1 MLPDIDKLSLTQQV
15 AQMVVVRASGYL
27 FDRQIQYPAWEPPA
41 EKLIHWVQDLGIGG
55 VIFLGAS
62 AGELAI
68 RIQQLQNKANIPL
81 LIAADIEEGVGQR
94 FSGATWFPPPMAL
107 SAIFRQDQNLG
118 MHYAEKMGELTAR
131 EALAIGI
138 NWVLAPVVDVNN
150 NCDNPVINVRAFG
163 ENPDEVKELAC
174 AFIRGAKNYPVLTSA
189 KHFPGHGDTAVDS
202 HLELPAITHSST
214 RLAEVEL
221 PPFQAAIA
229 AGVDTVMSAHL
240 SIPAWDRQLPA
251 TLSPKILTGK
261 LRQELGFSGLI
272 TTDALV
278 MGAIANAYGANE
290 APVMAVEAGAD
301 ILLMPV
307 DPQGAIRA
315 VCEAVESGRIER
327 SRIRESVERIWQAK
341 GKIVYEQIQGRG
353 DGGSGDTPDSVQKEI
368 VTPPEHERLNLLI
381 QSGSQTLGTS
391 VPDASPETMTTL
403 RVTASPRHRVFFDQ
417 VSNFTH
423 QVGGVEP
430 HNIVKEIIQ
439 RSLITHGSLP
449 LSPAKFI
456 NATQIH
462 NDPSAEI
469 PTEPRNLIV
478 VDDSLNCDYID
489 HLAPAICL
497 PNQMGY
503 QTQICD
509 RYHPHPMN
517 FPDNCP
523 TLLQLFIRGN
533 PFRGSAGLNQAA
545 EDLLKKLLIYRCLQA
560 LIVYGSPYV
569 WNKFIPLIQSN
580 IPGVFS
586 YGQMAIAQE
595 TALLNLFGR

>member
-1 MLPDIDKLSLTQQV
+1 MLPDIDKLSLAQQV

-27 FDRQIQYPAWEPPA
+27 FDHQIQYPAWEPPA
-41 EKLIHWVQDLGIGG
+41 AKLKHWVQDLGIGG
-55 VIFLGAS
+55 IIFLGAS

-68 RIQQLQNKANIPL
+68 RIQQLQDRANIPL

-107 SAIFRQDQNLG
+107 SAIFHQDQKLG
-118 MHYAEKMGELTAR
+118 LHYAEKMGELTAQ

-150 NCDNPVINVRAFG
+150 NPDNPVINVRAFG
-163 ENPDEVKELAC
+163 ENTNEVKELAC
-174 AFIRGAKNYPVLTSA
+174 AFIRGTKKYPVITSA

-202 HLELPAITHSST
+202 HLELPAIAHSPT

-240 SIPAWDRQLPA
+240 LIPAWDQQLPA
-251 TLSPKILTGK
+251 TLSPQILTGK
-261 LRQELGFSGLI
+261 LRQQLGFSGLI
-272 TTDALV
+272 STDALV
-278 MGAIANAYGANE
+278 MGAIANRYGANE

-301 ILLMPV
+301 ILLMPA
-307 DPQGAIRA
+307 DPEGAISS

-341 GKIVYEQIQGRG
+341 GKIAYQRTE
-353 DGGSGDTPDSVQKEI
+353 
-368 VTPPEHERLNLLI
+368 
-381 QSGSQTLGTS
+381 
-391 VPDASPETMTTL
+391 
-403 RVTASPRHRVFFDQ
+403 

-423 QVGGVEP
+423 QIASTEAQTT
-430 HNIVKEIIQ
+430 VKEIL
-439 RSLITHGSLP
+439 RHSLITHGYLP
-449 LSPAKFI
+449 LSPAKFR
-456 NATQIH
+456 NATQV
-462 NDPSAEI
+462 NNSSSAEN
-469 PTEPRNLIV
+469 PTGLRNLIV
-478 VDDSLNCDYID
+478 VDDLLKCPYIN

-497 PNQMGY
+497 PTKMGY

-509 RYHPHPMN
+509 HYHPNSIHFSSN
-517 FPDNCP
+517 YP

-533 PFRGSAGLNQAA
+533 PFRGSAGINQAA
-545 EDLLKKLLIYRCLQA
+545 EDLLKKLLTDGCLQA

-569 WNKFIPLIQSN
+569 WNQFIPLMQTET
-580 IPGVFS
+580 PGVFS
-586 YGQMAIAQE
+586 YGQMPIAQE
-595 TALLNLFGR
+595 TALLNLFEL

>member
-1 MLPDIDKLSLTQQV
+1 MLPDIDKLSLAQQV

-27 FDRQIQYPAWEPPA
+27 FDHQIQYPAWEPPA
-41 EKLIHWVQDLGIGG
+41 AKLIHWVQDLGIGG

-107 SAIFRQDQNLG
+107 SAIFRQDQKLG
-118 MHYAEKMGELTAR
+118 LHYAEKMGELTAQ

-150 NCDNPVINVRAFG
+150 NSDNPVINVRAFG
-163 ENPDEVKELAC
+163 ENSDEVKKLAC

-202 HLELPAITHSST
+202 HLELPTIAHSQT
-214 RLAEVEL
+214 RLTEVEL

-229 AGVDTVMSAHL
+229 AGVDTVMTAHL
-240 SIPAWDRQLPA
+240 SIPAWDDQLPA

-261 LRQELGFSGLI
+261 LRQQLGFSGLI

-278 MGAIANAYGANE
+278 MGAIAHRYGANE
-290 APVMAVEAGAD
+290 APVMAVSAGAD

-307 DPQGAIRA
+307 DPEGAIRA

-327 SRIRESVERIWQAK
+327 SRIRTSVERIWRAK
-341 GKIVYEQIQGRG
+341 GKIAYEK
-353 DGGSGDTPDSVQKEI
+353 TE
-368 VTPPEHERLNLLI
+368 
-381 QSGSQTLGTS
+381 
-391 VPDASPETMTTL
+391 
-403 RVTASPRHRVFFDQ
+403 

-423 QVGGVEP
+423 QFGSLEP
-430 HNIVKEIIQ
+430 HNTAKEIVQ
-439 RSLITHGSLP
+439 HSLITHGSLP

-456 NATQIH
+456 NLTQVH
-462 NDPSAEI
+462 NSPSAEI
-469 PTEPRNLIV
+469 PTGLRNLIV
-478 VDDSLNCDYID
+478 VDDSLNCRYIN

-497 PNQMGY
+497 PTEMGY

-509 RYHPHPMN
+509 RYHPHSLN
-517 FPDNCP
+517 FQDNCP

-545 EDLLKKLLIYRCLQA
+545 EDLLKKLLIDRCLQA

-569 WNKFIPLIQSN
+569 WDKFIPLIQPDT
-580 IPGVFS
+580 PGVFS
-586 YGQMAIAQE
+586 YGQMTIAQE